1 MWMGV
6 GPSVNFGKRDPMKG
20 YTYYLFDADGTL
32 LDSAELIYQSF
43 AYACQKFANFPL
55 TRTQVH
61 AHVGLSV
68 RPLIQHYLGPLSD
81 QEYAAI
87 YQAQLEF
94 QLQTYQQY
102 LSLFP
107 GVLPTLHALKSQGK
121 HLAIV
126 SARRQD
132 TLLPYLRETGIYEY
146 FETIVSPELTNGTN
160 KPDPAPAFKALE
172 LMNGLPEQSLFIGDV
187 PSDIECGHRAGMD
200 TAFVAWS
207 HYTPEVLSPQPTL
220 ILKDIQD
227 LVRYNAES

>member
-1 MWMGV
+1 MWMAV
-6 GPSVNFGKRDPMKG
+6 GPSVNFGNATIMKC

-32 LDSAELIYQSF
+32 LDSTELIYQSF

-55 TRTQVH
+55 TRAQVH
-61 AHVGLSV
+61 AHVGLPV
-68 RPLIQHYLGPLSD
+68 RTLIQSYLGPLSD
-81 QEYAAI
+81 EEYAEI

-94 QLQTYQQY
+94 QLTTYQHY

-126 SARRQD
+126 SARKQD
-132 TLLPYLRETGIYEY
+132 TLLVYLRETGIFEY
-146 FETIVSPELTNGTN
+146 FDAIVSPELTNGTN

-172 LMNGLPEQSLFIGDV
+172 LMKGSPEQSLFVGDV
-187 PSDIECGHRAGMD
+187 SSDIECGHRAGMD

-207 HYTPEVLSPQPTL
+207 HYTPEELSPQPTL
-220 ILKDIQD
+220 ILKEMQD
-227 LVRYNAES
+227 LVHCNGEV